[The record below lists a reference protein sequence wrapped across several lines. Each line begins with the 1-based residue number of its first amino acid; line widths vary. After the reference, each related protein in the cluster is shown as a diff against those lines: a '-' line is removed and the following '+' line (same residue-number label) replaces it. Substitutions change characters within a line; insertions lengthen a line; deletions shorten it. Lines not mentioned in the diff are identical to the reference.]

1 MDTPLISLGWTP
13 RRGERPA
20 GAAGPP
26 HPPTS
31 TTVLPT
37 RDTAASLTGATL
49 TGTEGDFGT
58 ASVCISLTSNDAE
71 PLPRACL
78 SVCMSSLV
86 KSLKI
91 SCPFFQNEVFILNRR
106 CCGYESFV
114 AYGLQI
120 LPLVLELIFIFLFG
134 LLFLSNLHIQ
144 RGTQTH
150 NPRWTV
156 VRSTNG
162 ASRAPAFTLQQRLSK
177 NRN

>member
-1 MDTPLISLGWTP
+1 MHPRCSAGGWRLVPFVAEQECSALCLRHTWWPSQRWPLGTLCARRRMDTPLISLGWTP

-49 TGTEGDFGT
+49 TGTEGDFGM

-78 SVCMSSLV
+78 SVCMS
-86 KSLKI
+86 
-91 SCPFFQNEVFILNRR
+91 
-106 CCGYESFV
+106 
-114 AYGLQI
+114 
-120 LPLVLELIFIFLFG
+120 
-134 LLFLSNLHIQ
+134 
-144 RGTQTH
+144 
-150 NPRWTV
+150 
-156 VRSTNG
+156 
-162 ASRAPAFTLQQRLSK
+162 
-177 NRN
+177 